1 MKKKWSLLVMTGL
14 TILGLT
20 ACGKTQTAETK
31 TPKTLT
37 VGLEGTYAPYSYRK
51 DGKLTGFE
59 VELAQKTA
67 QRMGLKTK
75 FVTTGW
81 DSLIAGLNTNNYDV
95 IFNNMAEN
103 PQRKK
108 QFRFASP
115 YAYSKSV
122 IITKKDSKIKA
133 PQDLKGQKVAEG
145 TGTDNWNNAKK
156 MGAQPVAS
164 PDFQTSMDMI
174 DQGRVVAAVNSREA
188 FEYWKK
194 SHKSTDLVYKEVPN
208 DVIKADVIAP
218 MMNKKSSELNQ
229 KMNKALAAERRDGT
243 LKQLSIKYFGTDIT
257 NK

>member
-1 MKKKWSLLVMTGL
+1 MTGL

-108 QFRFASP
+108 T
-115 YAYSKSV
+115 V
-122 IITKKDSKIKA
+122 
-133 PQDLKGQKVAEG
+133 
-145 TGTDNWNNAKK
+145 
-156 MGAQPVAS
+156 
-164 PDFQTSMDMI
+164 
-174 DQGRVVAAVNSREA
+174 
-188 FEYWKK
+188 
-194 SHKSTDLVYKEVPN
+194 
-208 DVIKADVIAP
+208 
-218 MMNKKSSELNQ
+218 
-229 KMNKALAAERRDGT
+229 
-243 LKQLSIKYFGTDIT
+243 SIC
-257 NK
+257 